1 MRIQNVEE
9 ALAQIR
15 THLFSFLI
23 EEGVY
28 GTDSPNMKDYF
39 LCPNPNHDDKTPSTH
54 ILANGIKAYCH
65 GCSKTFDILTY
76 NHWKHSVPI
85 SGIGFITQN
94 LMPLCQKYGVPFELG
109 DLTEDDKFRIDVYH
123 ANRLA
128 LDYISTQPWSEKV
141 SSYIQ
146 SRGLTVEGCRNLN
159 IGVVPDYKEFEAFMK
174 EKFTTVFLRD
184 ASFIR
189 PGMFGP
195 NNIIFTIKD
204 ATGIPVGFIS
214 RDLEFEDKY
223 KAWMDKGRAGAP
235 PRKYDSTSESNRVY
249 FKKDLL
255 FGFSDFLEKRVPGA
269 PLYIFEGQFDWAI
282 AQTNGLEN
290 CVALSGKALTTQ
302 HLALLRKHKVEEI
315 ILVLDGDKSGR
326 EATRNLLLGEK
337 GKPGMLTSTSF
348 CSVFVVELPEG
359 EDPNSFITQNGIDSF
374 REILP
379 IDSFTWA
386 LTNQDVDQDPVRTC
400 EVMIPFILTESNLIR
415 REAMVRIL
423 SECTGHSI
431 KAIEDEILRKEDLTS
446 AQIEKEKKA
455 ILEEAMRESQ
465 YGDGVSTQI
474 LKTALERMEEI
485 DKTASIDPLSVN
497 ETLSALDDQVE
508 KEATMDG
515 PSGFRFD
522 KLTNL
527 QQTLDGDCTGT
538 VIALGG
544 VANTGKTALQSQL
557 GKELVVCNDDTVVI
571 IHTIDDNRVQM
582 NRRLAIQFAIDEAVR
597 IGSPLAERLTLN
609 KLANPKFWLEQ
620 YPHENEGL
628 MELRDFGYGKLRQLI
643 KDERLHIKDMTHG
656 ATVIFLEKMVKRA
669 RADHPNAKIIAI
681 LDNFHKTQDFTNQ
694 DERTA
699 TKRKSQYLKTNIAQG
714 YGATVFSTFE
724 YKKIETGKR
733 PTNND
738 LREAVNIEYDINYL
752 EHLFSPLKAARDT
765 GEEEKCL
772 LWHGHPFN
780 KQPIIEGDVG
790 KNKINDLAPRHFY
803 LFYPAQS
810 RYEAIS
816 PEEALAITEGNRMEV
831 AREEGRSVLWK
842 DGKRIEVKPREELS
856 LTQDVIPF

>member
-1 MRIQNVEE
+1 MKLQNVEE

-15 THLFSFLI
+15 PNLFRFLV

-28 GTDSPNMKDYF
+28 GNDSPNPKDYF
-39 LCPNPNHDDKTPSTH
+39 ICPNPNHDDKTPSTH

-65 GCSKTFDILTY
+65 GCSKTFDILTL
-76 NHWKHSVPI
+76 NHWLHNVPI

-94 LMPLCQKYGVPFELG
+94 LMPLCTRYGVPFELG
-109 DLTEDDKFRIDVYH
+109 DLTEDDKFRIDAYH

-128 LDYISTQPWSEKV
+128 VDYILNQPWSDRV
-141 SSYIQ
+141 TNYVTQ
-146 SRGLTVEGCRNLN
+146 RGLTVELCRSLG
-159 IGVVPDYKEFEAFMK
+159 IGVVPDYKDFETFMK
-174 EKFTTVFLRD
+174 ERFTTVFLRD

-204 ATGIPVGFIS
+204 ATGAPVGFIS
-214 RDLEFEDKY
+214 RDLEFEEKY
-223 KAWMDKGRAGAP
+223 QAWLDRGRTGAP
-235 PRKYDSTSESNRVY
+235 PRKYDSTSESNRIY
-249 FKKDLL
+249 FKRDLL
-255 FGFSDFLEKRVPGA
+255 FGFSDYLENRAEGA
-269 PLYIFEGQFDWAI
+269 PLYVFEGQFDWAI
-282 AQTNGLEN
+282 AQANGLIN
-290 CVALSGKALTTQ
+290 CVALSGKVFTTQ
-302 HLALLRKHKVEEI
+302 HLALLRKHKVEDI

-326 EATRNLLLGEK
+326 EATRHLLLGEK
-337 GKPGMLTSTSF
+337 DKPGMLTSASF
-348 CSVFVVELPEG
+348 CSIFVVELPEG
-359 EDPNSFITQNGIDSF
+359 EDPNSYIFKNGIDAF
-374 REILP
+374 RNIVP

-386 LTNQDVDQDPVRTC
+386 LRNQDLDQDPVRTC
-400 EVMIPFILTESNLIR
+400 EIMIPFILIESNMIR

-423 SECTGHSI
+423 SECTGHSV
-431 KAIEDEILRKEDLTS
+431 KAIEDEILRKEDVAA
-446 AQIEKEKKA
+446 AQTEKEKRA
-455 ILEEAMRESQ
+455 ILEEAIREAQ
-465 YGDGVSTQI
+465 YGDTVSTQV

-485 DKTASIDPLSVN
+485 DKTTILDPLSVN
-497 ETLSALDDQVE
+497 ETLAALDDQVE
-508 KEATMDG
+508 KEATLDG

-527 QQTLDGDCTGT
+527 QASLDGDCTGT

-557 GKELVVCNDDTVVI
+557 AKELVERNDDTIVI
-571 IHTIDDNRVQM
+571 VHTIDDNRIQM
-582 NRRLAIQFAIDEAVR
+582 NRRLAVQFAIDEAIR

-628 MELRDFGYGKLRQLI
+628 MELRDFGYAKLRQLI

-656 ATVIFLEKMVKRA
+656 ATVVFLEKMVKRA
-669 RADHPNAKIIAI
+669 RGDNPNGKIIAI

-714 YGATVFSTFE
+714 YGATIFSTFE

-752 EHLFSPLKAARDT
+752 EHLYSPLKAARDT
-765 GEEEKCL
+765 GEEEKCM

-803 LFYPAQS
+803 MFFPAQS
-810 RYEAIS
+810 RYVAIS
-816 PEEALAITEGNRMEV
+816 PEEALAITEGNRMET
-831 AREEGRSVLWK
+831 ARDEGRSVIWK
-842 DGKRIEVKPREELS
+842 EGKRIEVIPREEAS
-856 LTQDVIPF
+856 LQDVIPF